1 MSEDHNLIP
10 ARPIGNIYC
19 GTCSWT
25 DRTLIESGSF
35 YPADIRS
42 PKARLRYY
50 AQVFP
55 IVEVDATYY
64 ARPSEQNTRLWVE
77 RTPPGFVF
85 NIKAFGLLTQHPI
98 DPRRL
103 PEVVRE
109 RLPRDVVEKSRLY
122 HGSVPA
128 DVRELIWSMHIEALR
143 PLAEAGKLGC
153 MLFQFPPWFRKNRAS
168 VDYLRELRE
177 CLPWPIAVE
186 FRGGGWM
193 EAERQSRTLKLLEDL
208 GLAYVSVDEPQGFP
222 SSTPPVVA
230 CTAELAMLRLHGHN
244 AETWEKPNI
253 TAAERFRYLY
263 TEDELRGWV
272 GPARALAEQAEQ
284 VHVLMNNC
292 YRDYAIR
299 NACQLA
305 ALLAQLRAE
314 SSATATPAALAN
326 NRRP

>member
-1 MSEDHNLIP
+1 MSDDHNLVP

-35 YPADIRS
+35 YATDIRS
-42 PKARLRYY
+42 PEARLRYY

-55 IVEVDATYY
+55 IVEVNATYY
-64 ARPSEQNTRLWVE
+64 ALPSEQNARLWVE

-103 PEVVRE
+103 PDTVRE
-109 RLPRDVVEKSRLY
+109 RLPSDALEKGRLY
-122 HGSVPA
+122 HGGVPTE
-128 DVRELIWSMHIEALR
+128 VRELVWTMHIEALR

-153 MLFQFPPWFRKNRAS
+153 LLFQFPHWFRKNRAGI
-168 VDYLRELRE
+168 DYLREVRE
-177 CLPWPIAVE
+177 RLPWPVAVE

-208 GLAYVSVDEPQGFP
+208 GLAYVSVDEPQGFL
-222 SSTPPVVA
+222 SLTPPVVA
-230 CTAELAMLRLHGHN
+230 CTAELAVLRLLGHN

-263 TEDELRGWV
+263 SEDELRGWV
-272 GPARALAEQAEQ
+272 GPVRALAEQAER

-292 YRDYAIR
+292 YRDYAVR
-299 NACQLA
+299 NARQMA
-305 ALLAQLRAE
+305 GLLAQPRAE
-314 SSATATPAALAN
+314 SAPATPPASGQ
-326 NRRP
+326 

>member
-1 MSEDHNLIP
+1 MSEEHSLAVP
-10 ARPIGNIYC
+10 ARAIGNIYC

-25 DRTLIESGSF
+25 DRTLIESGGF

-42 PKARLRYY
+42 PAAQLRYY

-64 ARPSEQNTRLWVE
+64 ALPSEKNPRLWVE

-98 DPRRL
+98 NLRRL
-103 PEVVRE
+103 SDVMRE
-109 RLPRDVVEKSRLY
+109 RLPRELLEKGRVYQSA
-122 HGSVPA
+122 VPA
-128 DVRELIWSMHIEALR
+128 DVRELVWTMHIEALR

-153 MLFQFPPWFRKNRAS
+153 VLFQFPPWFRKARAS
-168 VDYLRELRE
+168 VDYLREVRDR
-177 CLPWPIAVE
+177 LPWTVAVE

-193 EAERQSRTLKLLEDL
+193 EEERQSRTLELLEQL

-230 CTAELAMLRLHGHN
+230 STAQLAVIRLHGHN

-263 TEDELRGWV
+263 SEDELRGWV
-272 GPARALAEQAEQ
+272 QPVRTLAENAEQ

-292 YRDYAIR
+292 YRDYAVR
-299 NACQLA
+299 NAWQMA
-305 ALLAQLRAE
+305 ALLAA
-314 SSATATPAALAN
+314 S
-326 NRRP
+326 

>member
-1 MSEDHNLIP
+1 MTVDDGPHGC
-10 ARPIGNIYC
+10 PIGNIYY

-25 DRTLIESGSF
+25 DRTLIESGGF
-35 YPADIRS
+35 YAAGIRS
-42 PKARLRYY
+42 PAARLRYY

-64 ARPSEQNTRLWVE
+64 ALPSEQNARLWVE

-103 PEVVRE
+103 PDVVRE
-109 RLPRDVVEKSRLY
+109 QLPRDVLEKGRLY
-122 HGSVPA
+122 HDGVPT
-128 DVRELIWSMHIEALR
+128 DVRELVWTMHIEALR

-168 VDYLRELRE
+168 VDYLREVRE
-177 CLPWPIAVE
+177 RLPWPLAVE

-193 EAERQSRTLKLLEDL
+193 EADRQSRTLKLLEDL
-208 GLAYVSVDEPQGFP
+208 GLAYVSVDEPQGFA

-230 CTAELAMLRLHGHN
+230 CTAELAVVRLHGHN
-244 AETWEKPNI
+244 AETWEKPGL

-263 TEDELRGWV
+263 SEDELQGWV
-272 GPARALAEQAEQ
+272 GPVRALAEKAEQ

-292 YRDYAIR
+292 YRDYAVR
-299 NACQLA
+299 NARQLA
-305 ALLAQLRAE
+305 ALLAQPRPE
-314 SSATATPAALAN
+314 SALATP
-326 NRRP
+326 P